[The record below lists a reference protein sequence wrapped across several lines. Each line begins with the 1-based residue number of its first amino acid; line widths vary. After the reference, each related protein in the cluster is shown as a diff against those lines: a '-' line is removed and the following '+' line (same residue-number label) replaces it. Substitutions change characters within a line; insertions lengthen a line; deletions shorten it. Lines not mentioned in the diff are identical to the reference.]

1 MHHEGKY
8 SDHLRS
14 LFRLGAPLVAG
25 QVAHMSIGVTDSVM
39 LGWHSVEALASGVL
53 GHTFFFVLFIVGAGF
68 GAAVMPVVA
77 SALAQNDPVQ
87 ARRVTRMGLWL
98 SSGYA
103 IAVLP
108 LFWWSEPVLLAMGQS
123 PELSSLASGYLRTT
137 GFAIFPALIL
147 GVLKSY
153 LSAQELMRF
162 FLLTMIGGFLLNIPL
177 NYILIFGNFGFP
189 ELGVQGAA
197 IASLCVNSFMALC
210 AWVYTAYK
218 LPKQALFA
226 RLWRPDW
233 NELVKVMRIGVP
245 IAVTSLA
252 EAGLFSTSSI
262 MMGWLGTVPL
272 AAHGIVL
279 SITSLTF
286 VFHLGLSGAATIQA
300 GQAFGKGDFV
310 AMGQGALSACLASLG
325 FVIVTVVLF
334 LTLPE
339 ALVSLFVDP
348 NSANY
353 PQILAYGVVLLAI
366 SALFSAVDAAQ
377 VMALGLLR
385 GLQDT
390 SVPMAMAVFSYWI
403 IGIPVGYWL
412 CFVMDWGGVGLW
424 AGLAI
429 GLACA
434 AFTLITRFILL
445 MKRMRFAA
453 NKMRSA

>member
-1 MHHEGKY
+1 
-8 SDHLRS
+8 
-14 LFRLGAPLVAG
+14 
-25 QVAHMSIGVTDSVM
+25 
-39 LGWHSVEALASGVL
+39 
-53 GHTFFFVLFIVGAGF
+53 
-68 GAAVMPVVA
+68 
-77 SALAQNDPVQ
+77 
-87 ARRVTRMGLWL
+87 
-98 SSGYA
+98 
-103 IAVLP
+103 
-108 LFWWSEPVLLAMGQS
+108 
-123 PELSSLASGYLRTT
+123 
-137 GFAIFPALIL
+137 
-147 GVLKSY
+147 
-153 LSAQELMRF
+153 
-162 FLLTMIGGFLLNIPL
+162 MIGGFLLNIPL
-177 NYILIFGNFGFP
+177 NYILIFGNFGCP

-197 IASLCVNSFMALC
+197 IASLGVNSFMALC

-218 LPKQALFA
+218 LPEQALFV

-233 NELVKVMRIGVP
+233 NELVKMTRLGVP

-286 VFHLGLSGAATIQA
+286 VFHLCLSGAATIQA
-300 GQAFGKGDFV
+300 GQAYGKGDLE
-310 AMGQGALSACLASLG
+310 AMERGALSACLASLG
-325 FVIVTVVLF
+325 FVIITVILF
-334 LTLPE
+334 LSLPKV
-339 ALVSLFVDP
+339 LVSLFVDP

-366 SALFSAVDAAQ
+366 SALFSTVDAAQ

-453 NKMRSA
+453 HNTNPRNH